1 MSYNQIYPPL
11 SVTMPNHYQ
20 AIEGFEKPN
29 GGSKPRSS
37 LDDNT
42 EERKEEDYNSR
53 LEKQRK
59 QQEEYQSRVAKQQ
72 EEYQSRVAKQQE
84 EAKERIRVREEIERN
99 KTFCER
105 YAVEI
110 QCTFCVVTL
119 IILAFVAIY
128 VFSILLGT
136 LVIVSNYL
144 FETSMVA
151 LFGRAIYNKNF
162 PICSNDIYQGS
173 DCYTRTSTYCT

>member
-1 MSYNQIYPPL
+1 MSYNTIYPPL
-11 SVTMPNHYQ
+11 SVTMPHHYQ
-20 AIEGFEKPN
+20 AIGSIEEK
-29 GGSKPRSS
+29 
-37 LDDNT
+37 
-42 EERKEEDYNSR
+42 KEEDYQSR
-53 LEKQRK
+53 LEKQKK
-59 QQEEYQSRVAKQQ
+59 QQEEF
-72 EEYQSRVAKQQE
+72 QSRVAKQQE
-84 EAKERIRVREEIERN
+84 EAKERIRVREGIERN

-119 IILAFVAIY
+119 IILAFVALY
-128 VFSILLGT
+128 VFSILLGA

-162 PICSNDIYQGS
+162 PICSNEIYQGS

>member
-1 MSYNQIYPPL
+1 MSYNTIYPPL
-11 SVTMPNHYQ
+11 GVTMSNHYQ
-20 AIEGFEKPN
+20 AIDIEEEKD
-29 GGSKPRSS
+29 SKLR
-37 LDDNT
+37 LA
-42 EERKEEDYNSR
+42 ELREKQRKEDNKAR

-59 QQEEYQSRVAKQQ
+59 EREEYQSRVAKQQ
-72 EEYQSRVAKQQE
+72 EETAK
-84 EAKERIRVREEIERN
+84 RIRVREEIERN

-173 DCYTRTSTYCT
+173 DCYTRTSTYCN

>member
-1 MSYNQIYPPL
+1 MPYNSIYPPL
-11 SVTMPNHYQ
+11 MPNHYQ
-20 AIEGFEKPN
+20 AIEGFEKPT

-37 LDDNT
+37 LDNPRRGLSADDNMEEKEDHNMLAKQREADYRT
-42 EERKEEDYNSR
+42 MLEKRKEERK
-53 LEKQRK
+53 
-59 QQEEYQSRVAKQQ
+59 
-72 EEYQSRVAKQQE
+72 
-84 EAKERIRVREEIERN
+84 EIERN
-99 KTFCER
+99 KSFYER

-119 IILAFVAIY
+119 IILAFIALY

-136 LVIVSNYL
+136 IIIISNYL

-151 LFGRAIYNKNF
+151 LFGRATYNKNF
-162 PICSNDIYQGS
+162 PICSNEIYQGS

>member
-1 MSYNQIYPPL
+1 MSYNTIYPPL
-11 SVTMPNHYQ
+11 SVTMPHHYQ
-20 AIEGFEKPN
+20 AIGSIEEK
-29 GGSKPRSS
+29 
-37 LDDNT
+37 
-42 EERKEEDYNSR
+42 KEEDYQSR
-53 LEKQRK
+53 LEKQKK
-59 QQEEYQSRVAKQQ
+59 QQEEF
-72 EEYQSRVAKQQE
+72 QSRVAKQQE

-119 IILAFVAIY
+119 IILAFIALY

>member
-11 SVTMPNHYQ
+11 SVTMPYHYQ
-20 AIEGFEKPN
+20 AIGSIEEK
-29 GGSKPRSS
+29 
-37 LDDNT
+37 
-42 EERKEEDYNSR
+42 KEEDYRSR
-53 LEKQRK
+53 LEKQK
-59 QQEEYQSRVAKQQ
+59 KESEEFQL
-72 EEYQSRVAKQQE
+72 RVAKQQE

-119 IILAFVAIY
+119 IILAFIVLY

>member
-20 AIEGFEKPN
+20 AIGQRGEAPQQLTSEKF
-29 GGSKPRSS
+29 GSI
-37 LDDNT
+37 
-42 EERKEEDYNSR
+42 EEKREEDYNSR
-53 LEKQRK
+53 KEKHR
-59 QQEEYQSRVAKQQ
+59 KQQ

-99 KTFCER
+99 KSFCER

>member
-1 MSYNQIYPPL
+1 MSYNTIYPPL
-11 SVTMPNHYQ
+11 SVTMPHHYQ
-20 AIEGFEKPN
+20 AIGSIEEK
-29 GGSKPRSS
+29 
-37 LDDNT
+37 
-42 EERKEEDYNSR
+42 KEEDYQSR
-53 LEKQRK
+53 LEKQKK
-59 QQEEYQSRVAKQQ
+59 QQEEF
-72 EEYQSRVAKQQE
+72 QSRVAKQQE
-84 EAKERIRVREEIERN
+84 EAKERIRVREGIERN

-119 IILAFVAIY
+119 IILAFIALY

-173 DCYTRTSTYCT
+173 DCYTRTST

>member
-11 SVTMPNHYQ
+11 SVTMPKHYQ
-20 AIEGFEKPN
+20 AIGTIEEEEK
-29 GGSKPRSS
+29 R
-37 LDDNT
+37 
-42 EERKEEDYNSR
+42 EEDYNSR

-59 QQEEYQSRVAKQQ
+59 ESEEFK
-72 EEYQSRVAKQQE
+72 SRVAKQQE

-99 KTFCER
+99 TTFCER

-119 IILAFVAIY
+119 IILAFIALY